1 MTNKYAREQLSWN
14 GWGWAD
20 ERFDLDGREEAL
32 FSFLR
37 QTLGLK
43 TLRETPPMELE
54 EIPLE
59 PTRLDQADLEALGE
73 LLDPE
78 RVETSRR
85 ERLFH
90 AVGKSYW
97 DVLRLR
103 RGEIDGAPD
112 AVVYPQDT
120 EEIIAVLELAQE
132 RDWAVVPYGG
142 GSSVVGGVE
151 AVAEGAEAVITL
163 DTMLL
168 GGMRGLDEEAHTA
181 TFGAGT
187 YGPELEEALQER
199 GYTLGHYPQSF
210 EFSTLGGWIA
220 ARGSGQQSNRYGGAS
235 KWLVSA
241 EVITPSGTWRTSR
254 HPSSSTGP
262 DLNAIIA
269 GCEGTLGVI
278 TEATV
283 SIHAVP
289 EARDYRAFLFKDFAR
304 GVEAARE
311 LVQAEVPTAMIRL
324 SDGDETKFFG
334 AFRQV
339 GKDLPPGQQ
348 LARELLS
355 LGGYEEGGQCM
366 MMLGLEG
373 EREEVLLSRARA
385 PAICLSKGAIPLG
398 AGPGDS
404 WYESRFEM
412 PYVRRLLMD
421 RGFGVDT
428 IESATTWSNVLNLR
442 LKVNAALRD
451 ALAEQDRRGI
461 VLCHLSHCYP
471 TGSSLYWTYVFA
483 RDEHD
488 ELEQWRR
495 VKRAVSEAIVAHGGT
510 ISHHHGVGID
520 HRPYLEVEKG
530 HVGVNLLRGLKQS
543 VDPQGVMNPGKLI
556 P

>member
-1 MTNKYAREQLSWN
+1 MTSKYARERLSWN
-14 GWGWAD
+14 GWGWVD
-20 ERFDLDGREEAL
+20 ERFELGGREEAL
-32 FSFLR
+32 LSFLR
-37 QTLGLK
+37 QALGMK
-43 TLRETPPMELE
+43 TLRETPPMALE
-54 EIPLE
+54 EIPLP
-59 PTRLDQADLEALGE
+59 PTRLGDDALEALRE
-73 LLDPE
+73 ALAPE

-97 DVLRLR
+97 DVLRMR
-103 RGEIDGAPD
+103 RGELDGTPD
-112 AVVYPQDT
+112 AVVYPEDAD
-120 EEIIAVLELAQE
+120 EVMAVMALASE
-132 RDWAVVPYGG
+132 HDWAIVPFGG

-151 AVAEGAEAVITL
+151 AVAEGAAAVITL

-168 GGMRGLDEEAHTA
+168 AGMRELDEEAHTA

-187 YGPELEEALQER
+187 YGPDLEEALQAR

-235 KWLVSA
+235 KWLVA
-241 EVITPSGTWRTSR
+241 ADVVTPSGIWRTPR

-269 GCEGTLGVI
+269 GSEGTLGVI

-283 SIHAVP
+283 SIHPVP
-289 EARDYRAFLFKDFAR
+289 ETRDYRAFLFKDFER
-304 GVEAARE
+304 GLEAARE
-311 LVQAEVPTAMIRL
+311 LVQADVPTAMIRL

-339 GKDLPPGQQ
+339 GKDVPASQVI
-348 LARELLS
+348 ARDLLS
-355 LGGYEEGGQCM
+355 LGGFEEGGQCM
-366 MMLGLEG
+366 MLLGLEG
-373 EREEVLLSRARA
+373 AREEVLLSRARA

-404 WYESRFEM
+404 WYEGRFDM
-412 PYVRRLLMD
+412 PYVRRMLMD

-428 IESATTWSNVLNLR
+428 LESATTWSNALELR
-442 LKVNAALRD
+442 EKVNAALSE
-451 ALAEQDRRGI
+451 ALEDGERRGI

-471 TGSSLYWTYVFA
+471 TGTSLYWTYVFA
-483 RDEHD
+483 RDEED

-495 VKRAVSEAIVAHGGT
+495 IKRVASEAVVANGGT
-510 ISHHHGVGID
+510 ISHHHGVGTD
-520 HRPYLEVEKG
+520 HLPYLEAEKG
-530 HVGVNLLRGLKQS
+530 QVGLTLLRGLKQS
-543 VDPQGVMNPGKLI
+543 VDPKGVMNPGKLI